1 MGPSRKIF
9 YSACSL
15 LPVGMLKRMAPRL
28 LLPYHHLVSD
38 EEVLHV
44 KHLYPYKNI
53 AQFSA
58 DLDTLLR
65 HFRPVAADE
74 VAAAVRGGK
83 ALPRNAFLLTFD
95 DGFRQVA
102 EIIAPILL
110 AKGVPA
116 VFFVNPAFLD
126 NRLLFYRCKISLVI
140 EALMQKKGQPQLWT
154 ACGEILGQ
162 AAAGLISRI
171 KKIDNLNQ
179 DLLERLA
186 PLLELSF
193 DEYLRNKRPFL
204 TSAEAWELQ
213 KKGFTIG
220 AHSWDHPYYDL
231 IPEEEQRRQTLESME
246 YVREKFAPSYN
257 LFSFPHTDAGLPQ
270 GFFDRLFASGAPID
284 VFFGIQNQK
293 EERSNRMLHRFNAER
308 PDLPMARQLNG
319 VLMYMLL
326 QKMSGKYKVVRRSGG
341 VINSLTNE
349 YP

>member
-38 EEVLHV
+38 EDVLHI
-44 KHLYPYKNI
+44 KHLYPYQNI
-53 AQFSA
+53 AQFTA

-65 HFRPVAADE
+65 HFRPVAVEE
-74 VAAAVRGGK
+74 VAAAVLEGK
-83 ALPRNAFLLTFD
+83 ALPKNAFLLTFD

-110 AKGVPA
+110 ARGVPA

-140 EALMQKKGQPQLWT
+140 EALMQKKDQPQLWA

-162 AAAGLISRI
+162 AASGEREAASGDLIGRI
-171 KKIDNLNQ
+171 RKITNLNQ
-179 DLLERLA
+179 GLLDRLA
-186 PLLELSF
+186 PTLGLSF
-193 DEYLRNKRPFL
+193 DEYLRSYRPFM
-204 TSAEAWELQ
+204 TSEEACELQ
-213 KKGFTIG
+213 HRGFTIG

-246 YVREKFAPSYN
+246 VVREKFAPSYN

-270 GFFDRLFASGAPID
+270 GFFDRLFASAAPID
-284 VFFGIQNQK
+284 VYFGIQNQK

-308 PDLPMARQLNG
+308 PDLPMSRQLKG
-319 VLMYMLL
+319 VLLYMLL
-326 QKMSGKYKVVRRSGG
+326 QKMSGRNRVFRHSELR
-341 VINSLTNE
+341 
-349 YP
+349 

>member
-154 ACGEILGQ
+154 ACGEIVAQ
-162 AAAGLISRI
+162 AASRGGGVGGGGDIGHAIGPIPAGELIGRI
-171 KKIDNLNQ
+171 KRINNLNQ

-213 KKGFTIG
+213 KKGFT
-220 AHSWDHPYYDL
+220 
-231 IPEEEQRRQTLESME
+231 
-246 YVREKFAPSYN
+246 
-257 LFSFPHTDAGLPQ
+257 
-270 GFFDRLFASGAPID
+270 
-284 VFFGIQNQK
+284 
-293 EERSNRMLHRFNAER
+293 
-308 PDLPMARQLNG
+308 
-319 VLMYMLL
+319 
-326 QKMSGKYKVVRRSGG
+326 
-341 VINSLTNE
+341 
-349 YP
+349 